1 MKKILSL
8 SAVALFLV
16 MGAAQANSNEPA
28 RGQITFVGRI
38 VKDMCSVP
46 TNVWQEN
53 VGRTNG
59 ISPRTPVDPFHDQ
72 ACAGVANTQSVAVTP
87 IATRSGRKAGII
99 TVTFN

>member
-8 SAVALFLV
+8 SAVALSLV
-16 MGAAQANSNEPA
+16 MGVAQANSSDPV

-46 TNVWQEN
+46 TNVWQDH
-53 VGRTNG
+53 VGRANG
-59 ISPRTPVDPFHDQ
+59 ISPRAPADPFHDQ
-72 ACAGVANTQSVAVTP
+72 ACAGVANTHSVAVTP